1 MVRLHGTKPRLRT
14 NEPRATARIAQ
25 HTSTFTTGAV
35 RRGVRH
41 RARIRDD
48 PSALRNDGIDAL
60 PIDAVAIQLADHPRF
75 GRFAPALRLLGAARP
90 GSFLGDGFGRL
101 GFRRFGRGTDGPQAA
116 SEKE

>member
-1 MVRLHGTKPRLRT
+1 
-14 NEPRATARIAQ
+14 
-25 HTSTFTTGAV
+25 
-35 RRGVRH
+35 
-41 RARIRDD
+41 
-48 PSALRNDGIDAL
+48 
-60 PIDAVAIQLADHPRF
+60 VAIQLADHPRF